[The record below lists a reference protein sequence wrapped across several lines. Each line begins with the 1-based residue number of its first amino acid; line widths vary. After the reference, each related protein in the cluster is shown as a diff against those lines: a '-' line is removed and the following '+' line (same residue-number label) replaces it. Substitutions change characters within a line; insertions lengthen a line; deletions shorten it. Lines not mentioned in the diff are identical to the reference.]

1 MKTTYN
7 DIKQTGAVLRG
18 RPRQNSGRGRLL
30 GHNYIKSCVV
40 ILCLTFVPLN
50 LLLSLTNLAS
60 ANTAAKIQQPLP
72 ENGLSIPEDS
82 NNPALHQ
89 LLRAQ
94 ISAIDTQKDQQ
105 GKESQNKLNQLIEQ
119 VRSVRFGPDQKQG
132 ATPSAAP
139 AKTTVA
145 KPPEKGSGKQ
155 VGHEDANTPT
165 ESESRPEQIT
175 TGTLQTLEKLLQH
188 PEKVHDPL
196 DLGEVLFS
204 SGNLKDA
211 AAFYR
216 EALKRIDPND
226 AGASGD
232 RAWVLFQIGNCL
244 RTSDRPAASKVY
256 AQLQTEYPQSPWAG
270 IAGAEGKLIN
280 WYLKDD
286 PGALISP
293 DKVKRPSS
301 K

>member
-1 MKTTYN
+1 MKKTRYS
-7 DIKQTGAVLRG
+7 IPGARYSTADAPYSTRITNAEARIHLSVL
-18 RPRQNSGRGRLL
+18 
-30 GHNYIKSCVV
+30 

-72 ENGLSIPEDS
+72 ENGLNIPEDS

-94 ISAIDTQKDQQ
+94 ISVIDVQKDKQS
-105 GKESQNKLNQLIEQ
+105 KESRSKLNQLIEQ
-119 VRSVRFGPDQKQG
+119 VRSVRFGAEQKQD
-132 ATPSAAP
+132 APPSAAS
-139 AKTTVA
+139 ANTAVA
-145 KPPEKGSGKQ
+145 KPPKKIPETQGR
-155 VGHEDANTPT
+155 HEDANKPI
-165 ESESRPEQIT
+165 EPESRPEQVT
-175 TGTLQTLEKLLQH
+175 AGTLQTLEKLLQH
-188 PEKVHDPL
+188 PEKIHDPL

-216 EALKRIDPND
+216 EALKRIDPNNPS
-226 AGASGD
+226 ASGD
-232 RAWVLFQIGNCL
+232 RAWILFQIGNCL

-286 PGALISP
+286 PGALMGP
-293 DKVKRPSS
+293 DKVKRPAS